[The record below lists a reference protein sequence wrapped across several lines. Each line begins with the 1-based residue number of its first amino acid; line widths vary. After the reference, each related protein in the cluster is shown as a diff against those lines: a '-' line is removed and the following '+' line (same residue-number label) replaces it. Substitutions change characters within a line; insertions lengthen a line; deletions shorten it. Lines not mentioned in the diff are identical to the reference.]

1 MKWSDLP
8 ESERKRLETRE
19 RSQRAETK
27 KRGLP
32 VERISVEALW
42 LLQGAV
48 CGCEARCAP
57 LNPHAV
63 HGDPDHTVIGHV
75 NGRSFNGGHL
85 IRTVFLQRAECN
97 AREAARENTERA
109 SRRRAAAVRGLKPV
123 RHSDEG
129 AGAYDADGV
138 DRPSSSRVRAP
149 TSKWRKIPGKPFAK
163 PTGPSRLSKASKQY
177 QSAKRRRK

>member
-1 MKWSDLP
+1 MIPWLSLP
-8 ESERKRLETRE
+8 ESERKRLAARE
-19 RSQRAETK
+19 RAQRSETK

-42 LLQGAV
+42 ILQRSM

-109 SRRRAAAVRGLKPV
+109 SRKRAAAIRGLKPV
-123 RHSDEG
+123 RLSDEG
-129 AGAYDADGV
+129 ADVHDADGV
-138 DRPSSSRVRAP
+138 DRPSPSRVRAP
-149 TSKWRKIPGKPFAK
+149 SSKRRKPEGYVSP
-163 PTGPSRLSKASKQY
+163 LSKESPQY
-177 QSAKRRRK
+177 KAAKARKRK